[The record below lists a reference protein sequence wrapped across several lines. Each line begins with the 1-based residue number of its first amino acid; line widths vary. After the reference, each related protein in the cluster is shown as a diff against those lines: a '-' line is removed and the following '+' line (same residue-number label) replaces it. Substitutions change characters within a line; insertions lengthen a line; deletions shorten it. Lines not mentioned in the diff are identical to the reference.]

1 MRAGHLAGAGIR
13 RYSTDINE
21 LHIVTQW
28 GSLAQPFSSYSPE
41 ERQDL
46 LRGAAELIDR
56 INEELG
62 ITCFISYGAL
72 LGAVRSGALIGH
84 DFDIDAVFMPASSRK
99 EDVAATVEQ
108 LSVFLQKNGFTVNS
122 ESNGQLKADRR
133 EDGRHLPIEFF
144 AGWIEG
150 DQFFQYFAIR
160 GAPIADSVLPLGSIA
175 IEDVVFRAPRV
186 PETVV
191 ATIYGPNWRIP
202 DPGFKYAL
210 TAYDWEPFS
219 YLFTRVNRK
228 FWNSYY
234 AKANENDVWVEF
246 PSQFAVFA
254 ASVLSRGA
262 SILEVGCGNG
272 RDGFFL
278 GRSGFKMTM
287 TDYSEV
293 AIANCQQ
300 WAETQTGTFAFQIL
314 NVRDI
319 AMATK
324 FVATYAGAF
333 DAVYARFFMHAID
346 RPAAQR
352 FLQLASGVLK
362 KGGLLLLEYRALD
375 TSDPDAQKSQTF
387 ANGAHYRRMVPV
399 KELVEDAAA
408 VGFAALYFVEGRG
421 MAKYKGEDPW
431 IARNIFVAS

>member
-1 MRAGHLAGAGIR
+1 
-13 RYSTDINE
+13 
-21 LHIVTQW
+21 
-28 GSLAQPFSSYSPE
+28 
-41 ERQDL
+41 
-46 LRGAAELIDR
+46 
-56 INEELG
+56 
-62 ITCFISYGAL
+62 
-72 LGAVRSGALIGH
+72 
-84 DFDIDAVFMPASSRK
+84 
-99 EDVAATVEQ
+99 
-108 LSVFLQKNGFTVNS
+108 
-122 ESNGQLKADRR
+122 
-133 EDGRHLPIEFF
+133 
-144 AGWIEG
+144 
-150 DQFFQYFAIR
+150 
-160 GAPIADSVLPLGSIA
+160 
-175 IEDVVFRAPRV
+175 
-186 PETVV
+186 
-191 ATIYGPNWRIP
+191 
-202 DPGFKYAL
+202 
-210 TAYDWEPFS
+210 
-219 YLFTRVNRK
+219 
-228 FWNSYY
+228 
-234 AKANENDVWVEF
+234 
-246 PSQFAVFA
+246 VFA

-324 FVATYAGAF
+324 FVATHAGAF